1 MSTLEADLRSGPP
14 LPDHPAYDVV
24 PAAAAAS
31 LLDVAYTVADTALG
45 RLVLART
52 ERGLL
57 ACSYADEETVLDR
70 VAARVS
76 PRVLRA
82 PARLDGVRR
91 ELDAYLAGRLRAF
104 TVPVDLSLAGE
115 FGRAVLQRTAALGYG
130 KTTTYAEIARDI
142 GRPGAARAVGNAL
155 GANPVCVVV
164 PCHRVL
170 RAGGG
175 LGGYAGGVAV
185 KERLLAL
192 ERSVWCWASSAYS
205 RCSGPGAAW
214 VRHR

>member
-1 MSTLEADLRSGPP
+1 MSNLETALRTGPP
-14 LPDHPAYDVV
+14 LPERAAYDLV
-24 PAAAAAS
+24 PAATAAG
-31 LLDVAYTVADTALG
+31 LLDVAYTVEDTALG

-57 ACSYADEETVLDR
+57 ACSYADEDTVLDR

-82 PARLDGVRR
+82 PARLDDVRR
-91 ELDAYLAGRLRAF
+91 ELEAYLAGRLRAF
-104 TVPVDLSLAGE
+104 SVPVDLALAGE
-115 FGRAVLQRTAALGYG
+115 FGRAVLLRTAELGYG
-130 KTTTYAEIARDI
+130 RTTTYAEVARDI

-185 KERLLAL
+185 KRRLLAL
-192 ERSVWCWASSAYS
+192 ER
-205 RCSGPGAAW
+205 GEPGDVQA
-214 VRHR
+214 

>member
-1 MSTLEADLRSGPP
+1 MSSIETALRTGPP
-14 LPDHPAYDVV
+14 VARGPGHPGAD
-24 PAAAAAS
+24 PADGFLAAAAAAG
-31 LLDVAYTVADTALG
+31 LLDVAYTVEDTAVG

-57 ACSYADEETVLDR
+57 ACSYADEETVLER
-70 VAARVS
+70 VASRVS

-82 PARLDGVRR
+82 PARLDDVRR

-104 TVPVDLSLAGE
+104 TVPVDLGLAGE
-115 FGRAVLQRTAALGYG
+115 FGRAVLHRTAALGYG
-130 KTTTYAEIARDI
+130 QTTTYAELARAI

-185 KERLLAL
+185 KARLLAL
-192 ERSVWCWASSAYS
+192 EDVGS
-205 RCSGPGAAW
+205 
-214 VRHR
+214 